1 MGASPSLHRDFL
13 LLLHAPTGR
22 DAALLSNLLE
32 HAKLSCQVCIS
43 VGELCREIEHGAG
56 AVFVAEEAL
65 AKNAVDQLASVL
77 QKQGAWSDLPLLIL
91 TIGGEPTAL
100 SRRKI
105 AQLEPLGEITLLER
119 PLRSD
124 TIISIARAALRTRSK
139 QYELRRRD
147 AELQLITDHVPVFLY
162 YIDPSHVY
170 RQVNQTCFEW
180 FGIRPEEA
188 IGRTICEIAGEPH
201 CSNAQPHLALALEGE
216 RVDYESQIQRR
227 DGTLRDVSVS
237 YAPDIGA
244 DSRVRG
250 IVGLMQ
256 DITDQKQHERE
267 LQHWNEDLRRA
278 NQALEEFAYV
288 ASHDLQEPL
297 RTVASYAQLL
307 VHRYIDKL
315 DEDAKQMTASIT
327 AGVQRMQDLI
337 RDLLEYSRAGEQS
350 DATLQRVK
358 AETAVQDALAGL
370 AAAIQEA
377 GAQVTLGTLP
387 TVIGNP
393 QLLAQ
398 LFQNLI
404 GNAIKY
410 RSEQRPRIEITAT
423 PQNHEWVFA
432 VRDNGVGFE
441 PHYARQIFGVF
452 KRLQNRSVSGTGIG
466 LAICRR
472 IVERHGGR
480 IWAESEPGKGSSF
493 YFTMPMM

>member
-227 DGTLRDVSVS
+227 DGSLRDVSV
-237 YAPDIGA
+237 
-244 DSRVRG
+244 
-250 IVGLMQ
+250 
-256 DITDQKQHERE
+256 
-267 LQHWNEDLRRA
+267 
-278 NQALEEFAYV
+278 
-288 ASHDLQEPL
+288 
-297 RTVASYAQLL
+297 
-307 VHRYIDKL
+307 
-315 DEDAKQMTASIT
+315 
-327 AGVQRMQDLI
+327 
-337 RDLLEYSRAGEQS
+337 
-350 DATLQRVK
+350 
-358 AETAVQDALAGL
+358 
-370 AAAIQEA
+370 
-377 GAQVTLGTLP
+377 
-387 TVIGNP
+387 
-393 QLLAQ
+393 
-398 LFQNLI
+398 
-404 GNAIKY
+404 
-410 RSEQRPRIEITAT
+410 
-423 PQNHEWVFA
+423 
-432 VRDNGVGFE
+432 
-441 PHYARQIFGVF
+441 
-452 KRLQNRSVSGTGIG
+452 
-466 LAICRR
+466 
-472 IVERHGGR
+472 
-480 IWAESEPGKGSSF
+480 
-493 YFTMPMM
+493 

>member
-1 MGASPSLHRDFL
+1 
-13 LLLHAPTGR
+13 
-22 DAALLSNLLE
+22 
-32 HAKLSCQVCIS
+32 
-43 VGELCREIEHGAG
+43 
-56 AVFVAEEAL
+56 
-65 AKNAVDQLASVL
+65 
-77 QKQGAWSDLPLLIL
+77 
-91 TIGGEPTAL
+91 
-100 SRRKI
+100 
-105 AQLEPLGEITLLER
+105 
-119 PLRSD
+119 
-124 TIISIARAALRTRSK
+124 
-139 QYELRRRD
+139 
-147 AELQLITDHVPVFLY
+147 
-162 YIDPSHVY
+162 
-170 RQVNQTCFEW
+170 
-180 FGIRPEEA
+180 
-188 IGRTICEIAGEPH
+188 
-201 CSNAQPHLALALEGE
+201 
-216 RVDYESQIQRR
+216 
-227 DGTLRDVSVS
+227 
-237 YAPDIGA
+237 
-244 DSRVRG
+244 
-250 IVGLMQ
+250 MQ

-350 DATLQRVK
+350 DANLQRVK

-432 VRDNGVGFE
+432 VRDNGIGFE